1 MYQKGEKYMKLT
13 NKLLNS
19 LQERSKE
26 IQQTRQQIADLNSA
40 IEDLETKIDEY
51 ENQINALENKS
62 DHLLPW
68 RFDVFSRN
76 RFLCTTLRLSNIS
89 EDTLTFSNRYIKLTA
104 NRAEFIKQGY
114 YKGQNG
120 DSDFIIVSEINKA
133 NLKEII
139 SFLIGDEIKTLNKK
153 IEDHQN
159 EIKKAESQI
168 SEFNNLTRSSAD
180 HIFDR
185 YFLLNGVPKDKIL
198 KAIKKMRAEKGA

>member
-1 MYQKGEKYMKLT
+1 MKLT
-13 NKLLNS
+13 NKLLDS

-68 RFDVFSRN
+68 QFDVFSRN
-76 RFLCTTLRLSNIS
+76 RSLCTTLRLSNIS
-89 EDTLTFSNRYIKLTA
+89 EDTLTFSNRYMKLTA

-168 SEFNNLTRSSAD
+168 SEFNNLTRNSTD
-180 HIFDR
+180 HIFDH
-185 YFLLNGVPKDKIL
+185 YFLLSGLSKDQFNKV
-198 KAIKKMRAEKGA
+198 IKEMRAEKGA

>member
-1 MYQKGEKYMKLT
+1 MKLT
-13 NKLLNS
+13 NKLLDS

-68 RFDVFSRN
+68 QFDVFSRN
-76 RFLCTTLRLSNIS
+76 RNLCTTLRLSNVS

-120 DSDFIIVSEINKA
+120 DSDFIIVSEINEA

-168 SEFNNLTRSSAD
+168 SEFNNLTRSSTD

-185 YFLLNGVPKDKIL
+185 YFLLSGLSKDQFN
-198 KAIKKMRAEKGA
+198 KAIKEMRNKKGA

>member
-1 MYQKGEKYMKLT
+1 MKLT
-13 NKLLNS
+13 NKLLDS

-62 DHLLPW
+62 NHLLPW
-68 RFDVFSRN
+68 QFDVFSRN
-76 RFLCTTLRLSNIS
+76 RSLCTTLRLSNIS

-185 YFLLNGVPKDKIL
+185 HFLLSGLSKDQFN
-198 KAIKKMRAEKGA
+198 KAIKEMRNKKGA